1 VSYVEETLQIGAGP
15 DEVWRLVGD
24 PVAMTGLTAE
34 CVHMEWLGASSGPS
48 VGARFRGR
56 NRSGWRRWTTTCTI
70 VRYVPGAEIAWDV
83 AVGPLP
89 VARWAY
95 RVEPGEAEGTT
106 DISERFDDHRGALL
120 RAAGPLVRGTGDAD
134 ARNRK
139 NIRATLARIKEQA
152 EA

>member
-1 VSYVEETLQIGAGP
+1 MSYVEETLQIGAGP

-70 VRYVPGAEIAWDV
+70 VRYVPDQEIAWDV
-83 AVGPLP
+83 AAGPLA

-95 RVEPGEAEGTT
+95 RVEPGEAHGTT
-106 DISERFDDHRGALL
+106 LISERFDDHRGALL
-120 RAAGPLVRGTGDAD
+120 RAVGPLVRGTGDAD
-134 ARNRK
+134 ALNRT
-139 NIRATLARIKEQA
+139 NMRATLARIKERA